1 MAVIYLCH
9 PVHGT
14 KVASLDSEASY
25 DKTLGWKVYDPSELQ
40 SQDEP
45 VNSLMSEPARRGR
58 PRKERLDGNS
68 R

>member
-1 MAVIYLCH
+1 MAVIYLHH

-14 KVASLDSEASY
+14 KVACLDLEANY
-25 DKTLGWKVYDPSELQ
+25 DKTLGWEVYDPSELQ
-40 SQDEP
+40 LQDEP
-45 VNSLMSEPARRGR
+45 VNSLVINPVRRGR

>member
-1 MAVIYLCH
+1 M
-9 PVHGT
+9 
-14 KVASLDSEASY
+14 DSEATY
-25 DKTLGWKVYDPSELQ
+25 DKTRGWEVYNPSALQ

-45 VNSLMSEPARRGR
+45 VNSLASEPARRGR

>member
-1 MAVIYLCH
+1 MAVIYLHH

-14 KVASLDSEASY
+14 KVACSDLEVSY
-25 DKTLGWKVYDPSELQ
+25 DKTLGWEVYDLSELQ

>member
-1 MAVIYLCH
+1 MAVIYLRH

-14 KVASLDSEASY
+14 KVACMDSEATY
-25 DKTLGWKVYDPSELQ
+25 DKTRGWEVYDPSALQ
-40 SQDEP
+40 SQDKP
-45 VNSLMSEPARRGR
+45 VNSLASEPARRGR